1 MFYYKMSLQNLTLKE
16 LKAMTKKKQSQ
27 LCPPYSKMKKSEL
40 INYLQGES
48 TKSTLTGPQ
57 STFSNV
63 ESPYF
68 NPRKKTLRKK
78 KQVTPKKL
86 SSGPYHLD
94 KVFKQD
100 QRKYKQL
107 KVHKKRTPSSIDRQL
122 QERLSQ
128 RLKDQSPI
136 ASNFK
141 SMKVVELKQK
151 LKSMGLNTK
160 GKKADLIK
168 RLENEYKMKGSVNTS
183 DWMEKRKVEKKIK
196 SLKQKRDKTTNMKD
210 YTKFNNQIKQLR

>member
-1 MFYYKMSLQNLTLKE
+1 MSLQNLTLKE

-40 INYLQGES
+40 INYLQGSS

-78 KQVTPKKL
+78 V
-86 SSGPYHLD
+86 
-94 KVFKQD
+94 
-100 QRKYKQL
+100 QRK
-107 KVHKKRTPSSIDRQL
+107 KVQRKRTPSSIDRQL
-122 QERLSQ
+122 QERLLQ

-151 LKSMGLNTK
+151 LKSIGLNTK

-168 RLENEYKMKGSVNTS
+168 RLENDYKMKGSVNTS
-183 DWMEKRKVEKKIK
+183 DWMEKRKVHQKIK

>member
-1 MFYYKMSLQNLTLKE
+1 MSLQNLTLKE

-40 INYLQGES
+40 INYLQGSS

-68 NPRKKTLRKK
+68 NPRKKTQRKK
-78 KQVTPKKL
+78 V
-86 SSGPYHLD
+86 
-94 KVFKQD
+94 
-100 QRKYKQL
+100 QRKKTQRK
-107 KVHKKRTPSSIDRQL
+107 KVQRKRTPSSIDRQL

-151 LKSMGLNTK
+151 LKSIGLNTK

-168 RLENEYKMKGSVNTS
+168 RLENDYKMKGSVNTS
-183 DWMEKRKVEKKIK
+183 DWMEKRKVHQKIK

>member
-1 MFYYKMSLQNLTLKE
+1 MSLQNLTLKE

-40 INYLQGES
+40 INYLQGSS

-68 NPRKKTLRKK
+68 NPRKKTQRKK
-78 KQVTPKKL
+78 T
-86 SSGPYHLD
+86 
-94 KVFKQD
+94 
-100 QRKYKQL
+100 QRK
-107 KVHKKRTPSSIDRQL
+107 KVQRKRTPSSIDRQL

-151 LKSMGLNTK
+151 LKSIGLNTK

-168 RLENEYKMKGSVNTS
+168 RLENDYKMKGSVNTS
-183 DWMEKRKVEKKIK
+183 DWMEKRKVHQKIK

>member
-1 MFYYKMSLQNLTLKE
+1 MSLQNLTLKE

-40 INYLQGES
+40 INYLQGSS

-78 KQVTPKKL
+78 V
-86 SSGPYHLD
+86 
-94 KVFKQD
+94 
-100 QRKYKQL
+100 QRK
-107 KVHKKRTPSSIDRQL
+107 KVQRKRTPSSIDRQL

-151 LKSMGLNTK
+151 LKSMGLDTK
-160 GKKADLIK
+160 GKKAELIK
-168 RLENEYKMKGSVNTS
+168 RLENDYKMKGSVNTS
-183 DWMEKRKVEKKIK
+183 DWMEKRKVHQKIK

>member
-1 MFYYKMSLQNLTLKE
+1 MSLQNLTLKE

-68 NPRKKTLRKK
+68 NPRKKTQRKK
-78 KQVTPKKL
+78 V
-86 SSGPYHLD
+86 
-94 KVFKQD
+94 
-100 QRKYKQL
+100 QRK
-107 KVHKKRTPSSIDRQL
+107 KVQRKKVQRKKTPSSIDRQL

-168 RLENEYKMKGSVNTS
+168 RLENDYKMKGSVNTS

>member
-1 MFYYKMSLQNLTLKE
+1 MSLQNLTLKE

-68 NPRKKTLRKK
+68 NPRKKTQRKK
-78 KQVTPKKL
+78 V
-86 SSGPYHLD
+86 
-94 KVFKQD
+94 
-100 QRKYKQL
+100 QRK
-107 KVHKKRTPSSIDRQL
+107 KVQRKRTPSSIDRQL
-122 QERLSQ
+122 RERLSQ

-151 LKSMGLNTK
+151 LKSIGLNTK

-168 RLENEYKMKGSVNTS
+168 RLENDYKMKGSVNTS
-183 DWMEKRKVEKKIK
+183 DWMEKRKVHQKIK

>member
-1 MFYYKMSLQNLTLKE
+1 MSLQNLTLKE

-40 INYLQGES
+40 INYLQGSS

-68 NPRKKTLRKK
+68 NPRKKTQRKK
-78 KQVTPKKL
+78 T
-86 SSGPYHLD
+86 
-94 KVFKQD
+94 
-100 QRKYKQL
+100 QRK
-107 KVHKKRTPSSIDRQL
+107 KVQRKKVQRKRTPSSIDRQL

-151 LKSMGLNTK
+151 LKSIGLNTK

-168 RLENEYKMKGSVNTS
+168 RLENDYKMKGSVNTS
-183 DWMEKRKVEKKIK
+183 DWMEKRKVHQKIK

>member
-1 MFYYKMSLQNLTLKE
+1 MSLQNLNLKE

-40 INYLQGES
+40 INYLQGSS

-68 NPRKKTLRKK
+68 NPRKKTQRKK
-78 KQVTPKKL
+78 T
-86 SSGPYHLD
+86 
-94 KVFKQD
+94 
-100 QRKYKQL
+100 QRK
-107 KVHKKRTPSSIDRQL
+107 KVQRKKVQRKRTPSSIDRQL
-122 QERLSQ
+122 QERLLQ

-141 SMKVVELKQK
+141 SMKEVELKQK
-151 LKSMGLNTK
+151 LKSIGLNTK

-168 RLENEYKMKGSVNTS
+168 RLENDYKMKGSVNTS
-183 DWMEKRKVEKKIK
+183 DWMEKRKVHQKIK

>member
-1 MFYYKMSLQNLTLKE
+1 MSLQNLTLKE

-40 INYLQGES
+40 INYLQGSS

-68 NPRKKTLRKK
+68 NPRKKTQRKK
-78 KQVTPKKL
+78 V
-86 SSGPYHLD
+86 
-94 KVFKQD
+94 
-100 QRKYKQL
+100 QRK
-107 KVHKKRTPSSIDRQL
+107 KVQRKKTPSSIDRQL

-151 LKSMGLNTK
+151 LKSIGLNTK

-168 RLENEYKMKGSVNTS
+168 RLENDYKMKGSVNTS
-183 DWMEKRKVEKKIK
+183 DWMEKRKVHQKIK

-210 YTKFNNQIKQLR
+210 YIKFNNQIKQLR

>member
-1 MFYYKMSLQNLTLKE
+1 MFYYKMSLENLSLKE
-16 LKAMTKKKQSQ
+16 LKAMAKKKQSQ
-27 LCPPYSKMKKSEL
+27 LCPPYSKMKKPEL

-57 STFSNV
+57 STSSNV

-68 NPRKKTLRKK
+68 NPRKKTQRKK

-100 QRKYKQL
+100 QRKYKQM
-107 KVHKKRTPSSIDRQL
+107 KVHKKKT
-122 QERLSQ
+122 LSNT
-128 RLKDQSPI
+128 RSKDQSPI

-151 LKSMGLNTK
+151 LKSMGLDTK
-160 GKKADLIK
+160 GKKAELIK
-168 RLENEYKMKGSVNTS
+168 RLENEYKMKGSVDTS
-183 DWMEKRKVEKKIK
+183 DWMEKRKIQQKIK

-210 YTKFNNQIKQLR
+210 YIKFNNQIKQLRMVSQSTDYV

>member
-1 MFYYKMSLQNLTLKE
+1 MSLQNLTLKE

-40 INYLQGES
+40 INYLQGSS

-68 NPRKKTLRKK
+68 NPRKKTQRKK
-78 KQVTPKKL
+78 V
-86 SSGPYHLD
+86 
-94 KVFKQD
+94 
-100 QRKYKQL
+100 QRK
-107 KVHKKRTPSSIDRQL
+107 KVQRKRTPSSIDRQL

-151 LKSMGLNTK
+151 LKSIGLNTK

-168 RLENEYKMKGSVNTS
+168 RLENDYKMKGSVNTS
-183 DWMEKRKVEKKIK
+183 DWMEKRKVHQKIK

-210 YTKFNNQIKQLR
+210 YIKFNNQIKQLR

>member
-1 MFYYKMSLQNLTLKE
+1 MSLQNLTLKE

-68 NPRKKTLRKK
+68 NPRKKTQRKK
-78 KQVTPKKL
+78 T
-86 SSGPYHLD
+86 
-94 KVFKQD
+94 
-100 QRKYKQL
+100 QRK
-107 KVHKKRTPSSIDRQL
+107 KVQRKKTPSSIDRQL

-151 LKSMGLNTK
+151 LKSIGLNTK

-168 RLENEYKMKGSVNTS
+168 RLENDYKMKGSVNTS
-183 DWMEKRKVEKKIK
+183 DWMEKRKVHQKIK

-210 YTKFNNQIKQLR
+210 YIKFNNQIKQLR

>member
-1 MFYYKMSLQNLTLKE
+1 MSLQNLTLKE

-40 INYLQGES
+40 INYLQGSS

-68 NPRKKTLRKK
+68 NPRKKTQRKK
-78 KQVTPKKL
+78 V
-86 SSGPYHLD
+86 
-94 KVFKQD
+94 
-100 QRKYKQL
+100 QRK
-107 KVHKKRTPSSIDRQL
+107 KVQRKRTPSSIDRQL
-122 QERLSQ
+122 QERLLQ

-151 LKSMGLNTK
+151 LKSIGLNTK

-168 RLENEYKMKGSVNTS
+168 RLENDYKMKGSVNTS
-183 DWMEKRKVEKKIK
+183 DWMEKRKVHQKIK

>member
-1 MFYYKMSLQNLTLKE
+1 MSLQNLTLKE

-78 KQVTPKKL
+78 V
-86 SSGPYHLD
+86 
-94 KVFKQD
+94 
-100 QRKYKQL
+100 QR
-107 KVHKKRTPSSIDRQL
+107 KRTPSSIDRQL
-122 QERLSQ
+122 QKRLTQ

-151 LKSMGLNTK
+151 LKSIGLNTK

-168 RLENEYKMKGSVNTS
+168 RLENDYKMKGSVNTS
-183 DWMEKRKVEKKIK
+183 DWMEKRKVHQKIK

>member
-1 MFYYKMSLQNLTLKE
+1 MSLQNLTLKE

-40 INYLQGES
+40 INYLQGSS

-68 NPRKKTLRKK
+68 NPRKKTQRKK
-78 KQVTPKKL
+78 T
-86 SSGPYHLD
+86 
-94 KVFKQD
+94 
-100 QRKYKQL
+100 QRKKTQRK
-107 KVHKKRTPSSIDRQL
+107 KVQRKRTPSSIDRQL
-122 QERLSQ
+122 QERHSQ

-151 LKSMGLNTK
+151 LKSIGLNTK

-168 RLENEYKMKGSVNTS
+168 RLENDYKMKGSVNTS
-183 DWMEKRKVEKKIK
+183 DWMEKRKVHQKIK

-210 YTKFNNQIKQLR
+210 YIKFNNQIKQLR

>member
-1 MFYYKMSLQNLTLKE
+1 MFYYKMSLENLSLKE
-16 LKAMTKKKQSQ
+16 LKAMAKKKQSQ
-27 LCPPYSKMKKSEL
+27 LCPPYSKMKKPEL

-57 STFSNV
+57 STSSNV

-68 NPRKKTLRKK
+68 NPRKKTQRKK

-100 QRKYKQL
+100 QRKYKQM
-107 KVHKKRTPSSIDRQL
+107 KVHKKKT
-122 QERLSQ
+122 LSNT
-128 RLKDQSPI
+128 RSKDQSPI

-151 LKSMGLNTK
+151 LKSMGLDTK
-160 GKKADLIK
+160 GKKSELIK
-168 RLENEYKMKGSVNTS
+168 RLENEYKMKGSVDTS
-183 DWMEKRKVEKKIK
+183 DWMEKRKIQQKIK

-210 YTKFNNQIKQLR
+210 YIKFNNQIKQLRMVSQSTDYV

>member
-1 MFYYKMSLQNLTLKE
+1 
-16 LKAMTKKKQSQ
+16 MTKKKQSQ

-40 INYLQGES
+40 INYLQGSS

-78 KQVTPKKL
+78 V
-86 SSGPYHLD
+86 
-94 KVFKQD
+94 
-100 QRKYKQL
+100 QRK
-107 KVHKKRTPSSIDRQL
+107 KVQRKRTPSSIDRQL
-122 QERLSQ
+122 QERLLQ

-151 LKSMGLNTK
+151 LKSIGLNTK

-168 RLENEYKMKGSVNTS
+168 RLENDYKMKGSVNTS
-183 DWMEKRKVEKKIK
+183 DWMEKRKVHQKIK

>member
-1 MFYYKMSLQNLTLKE
+1 MSLQNLTLKE

-78 KQVTPKKL
+78 V
-86 SSGPYHLD
+86 
-94 KVFKQD
+94 
-100 QRKYKQL
+100 QRK
-107 KVHKKRTPSSIDRQL
+107 KVQRKRTPSSIDRQL
-122 QERLSQ
+122 QERLLQ

-141 SMKVVELKQK
+141 SMKVVELK
-151 LKSMGLNTK
+151 MH
-160 GKKADLIK
+160 
-168 RLENEYKMKGSVNTS
+168 
-183 DWMEKRKVEKKIK
+183 
-196 SLKQKRDKTTNMKD
+196 
-210 YTKFNNQIKQLR
+210 

>member
-1 MFYYKMSLQNLTLKE
+1 MSLQNLTLKE

-40 INYLQGES
+40 INYLQGSS

-68 NPRKKTLRKK
+68 NPRKKTQRKK
-78 KQVTPKKL
+78 V
-86 SSGPYHLD
+86 
-94 KVFKQD
+94 
-100 QRKYKQL
+100 QRK
-107 KVHKKRTPSSIDRQL
+107 KVQRKRTPSSIDRQL

-151 LKSMGLNTK
+151 LKSIGLNTK

-168 RLENEYKMKGSVNTS
+168 RLENDYKMKGSVNTS
-183 DWMEKRKVEKKIK
+183 DWMEKRKVHQKIK